1 MRALFLVIAFVFMVA
16 PSGVRVYGQNPQ
28 PSPAAQAGDPGITTS
43 RVIGEVKSIDKAQIV
58 VKTDA
63 GSPVNVILSDA
74 TSYLRLAPGDTDL
87 SKGTKITLADI
98 AEGDRVLARGKVADD
113 HKSVPARTV
122 VVMTKGDIAKK
133 QEAERAEWRRR
144 GILGVISTIKPET
157 KEITI
162 STRAAAGPQ
171 PVIIPVSEKI
181 DLKRYAP
188 DSIKFSDAKPSTFE
202 ELKVGDQVRALGEKS
217 TDGTH
222 FTAERVVTGAFRTV
236 AGTVTAVNAT
246 TGEIKISDLEKKQP
260 LTIVIKGDSVLRKFP
275 SASEMGGMMGG
286 RGPGGAG
293 PGGGAPAGGAGAQ
306 GQQPQAGN
314 KPAGGPPNAAGGAG

>member
-16 PSGVRVYGQNPQ
+16 PGGVRVYGQNPQ

-122 VVMTKGDIAKK
+122 VVMTKADIAKK

-144 GILGVISTIKPET
+144 GILGVISIIKPET

-188 DSIKFSDAKPSTFE
+188 DSIKFSDAKPSSFE
-202 ELKVGDQVRALGEKS
+202 ELKVGDQVRALVR
-217 TDGTH
+217 
-222 FTAERVVTGAFRTV
+222 RVLMEHT
-236 AGTVTAVNAT
+236 
-246 TGEIKISDLEKKQP
+246 SQP
-260 LTIVIKGDSVLRKFP
+260 R
-275 SASEMGGMMGG
+275 
-286 RGPGGAG
+286 
-293 PGGGAPAGGAGAQ
+293 
-306 GQQPQAGN
+306 
-314 KPAGGPPNAAGGAG
+314 